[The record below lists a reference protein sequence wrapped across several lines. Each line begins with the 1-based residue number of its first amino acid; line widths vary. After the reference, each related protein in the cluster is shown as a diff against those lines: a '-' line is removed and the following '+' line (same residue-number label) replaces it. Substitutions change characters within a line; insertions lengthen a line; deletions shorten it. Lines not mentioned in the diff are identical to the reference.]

1 MQCSC
6 NEETNLVISGQMT
19 RFIECND
26 GAFSERISLNVF
38 RWTGREVIKFG
49 PNNGIYLGDKMEGR
63 VGWKIIGSSLGPMYT
78 RRMKRRS
85 KFKVTY
91 MYKRITGIGSKREET
106 GARWNGWGELGKNFR
121 DAWRETCV
129 TDGEIFGSRRWD
141 YSDRDIKLSNML
153 KKIIRIEIIGMGR
166 KHVTYLGIQR
176 VTLSNQESK

>member
-1 MQCSC
+1 
-6 NEETNLVISGQMT
+6 MT

-91 MYKRITGIGSKREET
+91 MYKRITGIGSKREEI

-121 DAWRETCV
+121 DA
-129 TDGEIFGSRRWD
+129 
-141 YSDRDIKLSNML
+141 
-153 KKIIRIEIIGMGR
+153 
-166 KHVTYLGIQR
+166 
-176 VTLSNQESK
+176 

>member
-1 MQCSC
+1 MA
-6 NEETNLVISGQMT
+6 

-38 RWTGREVIKFG
+38 RWTGREVVKFG

-106 GARWNGWGELGKNFR
+106 GARWNGWGELGRIFVTR
-121 DAWRETCV
+121 DAKRALRTEKFSALV
-129 TDGEIFGSRRWD
+129 GEIISIG
-141 YSDRDIKLSNML
+141 YIKLSNML
-153 KKIIRIEIIGMGR
+153 KKIIRIEIIGMRR

-176 VTLSNQESK
+176 VTLSNQKSK

>member
-141 YSDRDIKLSNML
+141 YSDYFEYVEKDNTDRDHRDGKKTRYLSRNTTRN
-153 KKIIRIEIIGMGR
+153 II
-166 KHVTYLGIQR
+166 
-176 VTLSNQESK
+176 ESGK